1 MPKPTVFLSIAST
14 GEDVECVQKILK
26 SLGYDV
32 TIDGLFGLQTETA
45 VRRYQSDKNLTVDGI
60 VNAVVFNILVNENY

>member
-26 SLGYDV
+26 ALGYDV
-32 TIDGLFGLQTETA
+32 VIDGIFGIPTEIA
-45 VRRYQSDKNLTVDGI
+45 VKRYQSDKNLIVDGI
-60 VNAVVFNILVNENY
+60 VNSVVFNILVNENY